1 MSESDKII
9 AEIKHLI
16 GNGGYSFWSIGITTD
31 PRSTKEKLD
40 HPPCWQMWAAGT
52 ESKARE
58 IVAYFLKTF
67 PPGLASSRIRKSVV
81 EQLEENKMPYVFI
94 Y

>member
-1 MSESDKII
+1 MTESDKII

-31 PRSTKEKLD
+31 PTQTKEKLD

-52 ESKARE
+52 ESKAKE
-58 IVAYFLKTF
+58 IVNYFVKTF
-67 PPGLASSRIRKSVV
+67 PSGFASMRIRKATL
-81 EQLEENKMPYVFI
+81 EKLEENKMPYVFI